1 MVRHGSQSGDA
12 IKSSATPPSSRARLA
27 PWQITIAKAQMQNQL
42 KGHLLIGDVAAKLHL
57 SSSHFAKAF
66 KNSVGMSP
74 YAWFQNARLA
84 YSMELMTGTTLTLAQ
99 IALECGFT
107 DESHFS
113 ERFDRFVGMRPGR
126 WRRGRTAEGETEVV
140 VAGGAT
146 VW

>member
-1 MVRHGSQSGDA
+1 MRQASQSGNA
-12 IKSSATPPSSRARLA
+12 IKSCAAPPSRRAKLA
-27 PWQITIAKAQMQNQL
+27 PWQIKIAKAEMQNQV
-42 KGHLLIGDVAAKLHL
+42 KGRLRIGDVAAKLQL

-126 WRRGRTAEGETEVV
+126 WRRGRMAEGETEVV